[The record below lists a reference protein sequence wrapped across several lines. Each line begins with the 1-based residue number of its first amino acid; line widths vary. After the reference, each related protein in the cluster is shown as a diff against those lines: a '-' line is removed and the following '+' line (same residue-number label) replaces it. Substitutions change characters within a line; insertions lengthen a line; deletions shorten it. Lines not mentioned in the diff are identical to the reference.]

1 MPLFTS
7 ITLYLFNF
15 LQASEKYCP
24 HILADYLILA
34 ACPVTPT
41 ALNLLGSPTSLS
53 AAPAAE
59 DEEGD
64 SGQRSMLLCSPQI
77 AVTLRQGAYAVY
89 GACGTAGVQYVYASF
104 GSRGSGGVWRS
115 GLAALKADHDK
126 SFKYTGK
133 V

>member
-1 MPLFTS
+1 L
-7 ITLYLFNF
+7 IT

-41 ALNLLGSPTSLS
+41 ALNLLGSSATPT
-53 AAPAAE
+53 AAAATAANDE
-59 DEEGD
+59 DGA
-64 SGQRSMLLCSPQI
+64 SSTRAKLLCS
-77 AVTLRQGAYAVY
+77 AKVAAALRQGAYAVY

-104 GSRGSGGVWRS
+104 GSRGSGGLWRA

>member
-1 MPLFTS
+1 M
-7 ITLYLFNF
+7 
-15 LQASEKYCP
+15 
-24 HILADYLILA
+24 ADYLILA

-41 ALNLLGSPTSLS
+41 ALTLLGSSTSL
-53 AAPAAE
+53 PAAE
-59 DEEGD
+59 DEESDNGH
-64 SGQRSMLLCSPQI
+64 RSKLLCSPQVGAAI
-77 AVTLRQGAYAVY
+77 RQGAYALY

-104 GSRGSGGVWRS
+104 GSRGSGGLWRS